1 MEGGSESCREDS
13 EWKGDRNLVSHH
25 CLSLLSCSL
34 CLCNRIIRINSRLLW
49 AEAIVLILRLLLL
62 LLRGHRGLGNLVL
75 LPIFGPDVLLALF
88 LLLVKLGSLLLLLL
102 DCLLSQTL
110 LFFGLLPALSALLL
124 LLPIVPAGHLWHR
137 RHEHL

>member
-34 CLCNRIIRINSRLLW
+34 CLCNRIIGINSRLLW

-75 LPIFGPDVLLALF
+75 LPIFGPDVLLTLF
-88 LLLVKLGSLLLLLL
+88 LLLVKLSSLLLLH
-102 DCLLSQTL
+102 CLLSQTL

-124 LLPIVPAGHLWHR
+124 LLPVVPSG
-137 RHEHL
+137 